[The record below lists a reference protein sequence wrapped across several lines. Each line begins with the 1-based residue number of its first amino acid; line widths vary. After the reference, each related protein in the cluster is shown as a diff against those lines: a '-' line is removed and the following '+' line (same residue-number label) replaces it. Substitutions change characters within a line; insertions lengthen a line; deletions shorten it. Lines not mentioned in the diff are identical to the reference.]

1 MSFRERARTTGNR
14 AYVISSMINPFL
26 LFLLKVENLK
36 KVIKASSQ
44 SDLDSGTLSGMPAAY
59 HSHNINRKLQLQLKP
74 KGQFYYS
81 ANWDIRA
88 HCWVLTFYLRPLY
101 ISASLFEGGYTLSF
115 FKGC

>member
-44 SDLDSGTLSGMPAAY
+44 SDLDSGAVSGMPAAY
-59 HSHNINRKLQLQLKP
+59 HSQQYQQKAPTTTKT
-74 KGQFYYS
+74 KGS
-81 ANWDIRA
+81 
-88 HCWVLTFYLRPLY
+88 VLLL
-101 ISASLFEGGYTLSF
+101 
-115 FKGC
+115 C

>member
-1 MSFRERARTTGNR
+1 
-14 AYVISSMINPFL
+14 MINPF
-26 LFLLKVENLK
+26 FFSLLKVENLK

-81 ANWDIRA
+81 ANWDIRT
-88 HCWVLTFYLRPLY
+88 HSFTYG
-101 ISASLFEGGYTLSF
+101 LFI
-115 FKGC
+115 